1 MSTSWRHFPK
11 SRKPVRDFHRPRYGN
26 PLFANSSGSK
36 VVRRGAA
43 ANPNRTARRAQGTGL
58 GDKKRNLLIAAG
70 VVLLGAAWYVFWGS
84 AFRITK
90 TEFVGTTPYT
100 EETLSKAL
108 ADYEASN
115 ALLIFPRNNVLL
127 FSESSAK
134 NAIKDAVYL
143 DDISI
148 TKKLPDT
155 VIVTVKE
162 KAMRAVL
169 ERGGRLYAVDESGYV
184 LRELTSKEHD
194 MMPDLPPGL
203 NAVSVEGLGAETV
216 TVSGNGTMTDAPSA
230 NGAGAANGDG
240 TAPAGT
246 KADAKPDAAAAA
258 KTDKKSDKAAPT
270 APPAAPEPPPKNGW
284 PLILD
289 HNPEDA
295 IKKPARPG
303 LQAYTPSTLTAI
315 LQANARLP
323 DVTGETV
330 RWYTP
335 DESSNSV
342 DATMGTGWHVFLATA
357 TPFDVQVDRLS
368 IILKDKI
375 GAKRGELEYVDLRY
389 NEKIFYRLKDQT
401 K

>member
-11 SRKPVRDFHRPRYGN
+11 SRSKPVRDFHRPRYGN
-26 PLFANSSGSK
+26 PLFANASGSK
-36 VVRRGAA
+36 VVRRGNAA
-43 ANPNRTARRAQGTGL
+43 ASNRTARRPSGAGL

-90 TEFVGTTPYT
+90 TEFSGATPYT
-100 EETLSKAL
+100 EETLRKAL

-115 ALLIFPRNNVLL
+115 ALLVFPRNNVLL

-134 NAIKDAVYL
+134 DAIKDAVYL
-143 DDISI
+143 DDIQI

-155 VIVTVKE
+155 VLVTVKE

-169 ERGGRLYAVDESGYV
+169 ERGGRLYAVDESGFV

-216 TVSGNGTMTDAPSA
+216 TVSNGKVNDPSPTSGEAVSKGAAAKTAAAATNTGAKPSA
-230 NGAGAANGDG
+230 
-240 TAPAGT
+240 AGT
-246 KADAKPDAAAAA
+246 QPSAAAA
-258 KTDKKSDKAAPT
+258 KPQA
-270 APPAAPEPPPKNGW
+270 PAAPPEPPSKNAW

-289 HNPEDA
+289 HNPDDA

-303 LQAYTPSTLTAI
+303 LQAYTPSTLTSI

-335 DESSNSV
+335 DETSNSV
-342 DATMGTGWHVFLATA
+342 DAAMSGGWHVFLATA

-375 GAKRGELEYVDLRY
+375 GPKRGDLEYVDLRY
-389 NEKIFYRLKDQT
+389 NEKIFYRLKHQT
-401 K
+401 Q